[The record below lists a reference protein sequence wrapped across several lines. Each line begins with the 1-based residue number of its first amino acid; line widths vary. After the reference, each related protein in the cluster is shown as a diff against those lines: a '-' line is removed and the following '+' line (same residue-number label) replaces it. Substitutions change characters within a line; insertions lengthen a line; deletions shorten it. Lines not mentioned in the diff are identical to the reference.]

1 MKRDESFFLGDII
14 ESIEAIEEF
23 SKGLTKEEL
32 MSNRL
37 KRDAIVRNV
46 EIIGEAVKN
55 ISKNIK
61 EKYPKVECRKIAG
74 IRDVMIH
81 AYFGIDMEKVW
92 NVIKEDLP
100 KLKKQIQNI
109 KKEMQ

>member
-61 EKYPKVECRKIAG
+61 EKYPKVEWRKIAG

>member
-32 MSNRL
+32 MPHRL

-61 EKYPKVECRKIAG
+61 EKYPKVEWRKIASLFNLFD
-74 IRDVMIH
+74 INSSLVNPFENSSIASMLSI
-81 AYFGIDMEKVW
+81 I
-92 NVIKEDLP
+92 
-100 KLKKQIQNI
+100 
-109 KKEMQ
+109 

>member
-61 EKYPKVECRKIAG
+61 EKYPKVEWRKIAG

-92 NVIKEDLP
+92 NVIKEDLT